1 MGYQTKG
8 KIEHFE
14 DKILRQ
20 VRDSITAAHGKTVG
34 IVVPAVESKT
44 PVRSGKLKKSV
55 GGESD
60 EKAARIYA
68 GDEDAWYARIIEYRR
83 HPYMRPG
90 ILESRGAVDKAF
102 LSELRKAAME

>member
-1 MGYQTKG
+1 MGYQVKR

-14 DKILRQ
+14 NKILQQ
-20 VRDSITAAHGKTVG
+20 VQDAITTAHGKTVE
-34 IVVPAVESKT
+34 IVVPTVESKT

-60 EKAARIYA
+60 KKAARIYA

-90 ILESRGAVDKAF
+90 ILESLGSVEKVF
-102 LSELRKAAME
+102 LSELRKAAMP